1 MHKQLAKLFAGDDSK
16 FIKATLTGVVTE
28 RGKKEAKYTTLHE
41 PVTEDIWK
49 GHLEGEY
56 KIGIL
61 PEKGEVAKW
70 GCIDVDPK
78 NYTAYSTKKY
88 IDLIKTT
95 NLPLVPVLSKS
106 GGLHLFLFLK
116 DWTSVKE
123 IRSVLD
129 KWNDKYFMS
138 DEVFPMNKAVGMPY
152 SNANAAAEY
161 AFNEDGRGMLCAS
174 FIQLAQEKITTI
186 EELKSF
192 KENSYEPEAQWSQ
205 YPPCVQKLINEKWH
219 GDNRNN
225 LLFNVLVLETKKN
238 EAISVEDLVNI
249 ARKRNTEI
257 FSRPLD
263 DKEVISLAK
272 SIKKGGYFYKCPPK
286 HQELQS
292 ICNKELCK
300 MRMLGVQPET
310 PSIIDKFV
318 NITFVKDLK
327 TMYYEFDYDGHH
339 IVVTPEDMKDE
350 KCWRVKFLKYGIYW
364 MTLPKPKRGP
374 APFELLLKE
383 ITVRAKENK
392 NMQFEETLEDARYK
406 GLKDFFEDTI
416 EVDDFNKLKDG
427 YVILDSKTNI
437 CYFKRSTIDDWFKN
451 KKSKVFSSS
460 LDAIKLLECNRV
472 DYVEGVKNVWS
483 VQMPDFVNQQSINIK
498 PKADVVSEM
507 DDAYHTGKFRS
518 PQA

>member
-1 MHKQLAKLFAGDDSK
+1 MHKQLAELFAGDDSK

-41 PVTEDIWK
+41 PVTEDLWK

-116 DWTSVKE
+116 DWTNVKE
-123 IRSVLD
+123 IRSILD

-186 EELKSF
+186 EELKNF

-225 LLFNVLVLETKKN
+225 F
-238 EAISVEDLVNI
+238 
-249 ARKRNTEI
+249 
-257 FSRPLD
+257 
-263 DKEVISLAK
+263 
-272 SIKKGGYFYKCPPK
+272 
-286 HQELQS
+286 
-292 ICNKELCK
+292 
-300 MRMLGVQPET
+300 
-310 PSIIDKFV
+310 IIQCSC
-318 NITFVKDLK
+318 I
-327 TMYYEFDYDGHH
+327 
-339 IVVTPEDMKDE
+339 
-350 KCWRVKFLKYGIYW
+350 R
-364 MTLPKPKRGP
+364 
-374 APFELLLKE
+374 
-383 ITVRAKENK
+383 
-392 NMQFEETLEDARYK
+392 
-406 GLKDFFEDTI
+406 
-416 EVDDFNKLKDG
+416 
-427 YVILDSKTNI
+427 
-437 CYFKRSTIDDWFKN
+437 N
-451 KKSKVFSSS
+451 KK
-460 LDAIKLLECNRV
+460 E
-472 DYVEGVKNVWS
+472 
-483 VQMPDFVNQQSINIK
+483 
-498 PKADVVSEM
+498 
-507 DDAYHTGKFRS
+507 
-518 PQA
+518 